1 MNNSPE
7 AKKEGLPIAD
17 QPSCLM
23 RRVSRYAL
31 FCAFFKI
38 GICGFGG
45 VTAWVRPILVEERG
59 WLDDR
64 ELAELLG
71 ASSVLPGANT
81 VNLAVMF
88 GDRRHGFV
96 GAAIAVVGLLVGP
109 LTVLIGIA
117 SLYDRFATHTE
128 VRSALIGA
136 AAATAGLVIGNAYKM
151 IRAIRADGLALLVA
165 GLTFASSAVFHF
177 SLLTTLAIL
186 VPASLLLFALSAR
199 R

>member
-1 MNNSPE
+1 M
-7 AKKEGLPIAD
+7 
-17 QPSCLM
+17 Q
-23 RRVSRYAL
+23 RVSRYAL

-45 VTAWVRPILVEERG
+45 VTGWVRPILVDERG

-64 ELAELLG
+64 ELAEFLG

-88 GDRRHGFV
+88 GDRHQGVV

-117 SLYDRFATHTE
+117 SLYDRFATLPE
-128 VRSALIGA
+128 VKSALIGA
-136 AAATAGLVIGNAYKM
+136 ASTTAGLVIGNAYKM
-151 IRAIRADGLALLVA
+151 VRAIRADGLALLVA

-186 VPASLLLFALSAR
+186 VPTSLVLFTLSAR